1 MAFFEFPHTRTYD
14 SDLAWLI
21 HAYKL
26 LKAQTDD
33 IQESIQQIVDEALN
47 DPTYVARVLA
57 VLAPLNVKYP
67 PSDAGLDAAKGDG
80 VTDDTDAITGMIAY
94 AYEHGMPLLF
104 PAGQYVVSG
113 LTVSNDMTFI
123 GLGGTLF
130 LKAGAVNPLI
140 TVKGGY
146 LTATGLEFNGNIAGQ
161 TEPKNVF
168 VVDGGGFKLDNCVI
182 TGGVDGIHAN
192 INAPSFITGVDID
205 NFTEYG
211 VYVKG
216 SSFINA
222 HGVTM
227 NVASGGALRLMR
239 VDASNCVFNGIESLA
254 EVAIAFEV
262 TGDFNYFLARVP
274 NAETPTSDSGQNNN
288 FEIIAHLSKRT
299 YQNLME
305 KVDRDYTQEVGDF
318 DGTATGH
325 YAFSAP
331 DIELNPENPLTY
343 KDAAV
348 LNDYYKS
355 VPFKTKEGETY
366 NVLVFNDE
374 GKYINVKLYGA
385 KGDGITDDT
394 AAIKAAFNSN
404 NAVYFPAG
412 TYVIREKLSL
422 ENASFKGD
430 GAQESFLYWPSDAV
444 SGGIEN
450 TLTKVEKYL
459 AACCNI
465 ENISI
470 VTNMAPSKKAT
481 AISID
486 GTAILESR
494 TVQSLYMN
502 NVVIGLYQGSF
513 TNSGWNICL
522 DLLNLV
528 NSIVSNTTLMGSIN
542 GAEPSYSSE
551 RGIYFHGDGSEPHS
565 GGLTLSNVYAS
576 YFQTALQIE
585 RIEGII
591 CDKIQFVGVN
601 TGVLLNGPERYPH
614 FSMFNSHINASGV
627 CINALHAKQI
637 FVVGCL
643 LYLQLSTTPGTVAN
657 FGEDTDSVFIISNQ
671 FATLNGL
678 ANYGMSFMG
687 SRNYVFQNQ
696 MIEESGTISPAFN
709 LTNTSENSYCLY
721 NLGNVINNGTDNII
735 DVIAGGIETVNAD
748 PEYPREGQMWF
759 NTTDK
764 QLKIRAAGYTRY
776 ITFT

>member
-1 MAFFEFPHTRTYD
+1 MAQKYVTNFDVGTENILIRD
-14 SDLAWLI
+14 SNVMHGEGLI
-21 HAYKL
+21 
-26 LKAQTDD
+26 
-33 IQESIQQIVDEALN
+33 
-47 DPTYVARVLA
+47 
-57 VLAPLNVKYP
+57 NVKFP
-67 PSDAGLDAAKGDG
+67 PDNLSPLKGDG
-80 VTDDTDAITGMIAY
+80 SNETTVFQNIINYAISENMALFFPEGVYAVDSINVTGK
-94 AYEHGMPLLF
+94 
-104 PAGQYVVSG
+104 V
-113 LTVSNDMTFI
+113 TFI
-123 GLGGTLF
+123 GSNAIIRKIVSSATP
-130 LKAGAVNPLI
+130 VIN
-140 TVKGGY
+140 
-146 LTATGLEFNGNIAGQ
+146 ATGFLTMRGI
-161 TEPKNVF
+161 
-168 VVDGGGFKLDNCVI
+168 
-182 TGGVDGIHAN
+182 GVDGNISVLTAAVVGLNVENAGFDIADCCFTGCSDCIHADINTPSN
-192 INAPSFITGVDID
+192 ICNCKFETF
-205 NFTEYG
+205 NEYG
-211 VYVKG
+211 IHLEG
-216 SSFINA
+216 SSFMKAFGIF
-222 HGVTM
+222 M
-227 NVASGGALRLMR
+227 NVQSNTAMRFMRLDNNNNI
-239 VDASNCVFNGIESLA
+239 VYCLESLSEVPIGIE
-254 EVAIAFEV
+254 I
-262 TGDFNYFLARVP
+262 TGDFNYITARIP
-274 NAETPTSDSGQNNN
+274 NCENPISDSGQNNN
-288 FEIIAHLSKRT
+288 FEIIAQLSKRT
-299 YQNLME
+299 YQNIME
-305 KVDRDYTQEVGDF
+305 KVVGDYAQEVGDF

-348 LNDYYKS
+348 LDDYFKS

-404 NAVYFPAG
+404 NAIYFPAG

-450 TLTKVEKYL
+450 TLTKVENYL
-459 AACCNI
+459 AACCNV

-481 AISID
+481 ALSID

-502 NVVIGLYQGSF
+502 NVVIGIYQGAF
-513 TNSGWNICL
+513 TDSGWNICL
-522 DLLNLV
+522 DLLNLM
-528 NSIVSNTTLMGSIN
+528 NSIVSNTSLMGSIN

-551 RGIYFHGDGSEPHS
+551 RGIYVHGDGSEPHS
-565 GGLTLSNVYAS
+565 AGLTLSNVYAS
-576 YFQTALQIE
+576 YFETGLQIE
-585 RIEGII
+585 RIEGVI

-601 TGVLLNGPERYPH
+601 MGVLLNGPERYPH
-614 FSMFNSHINASGV
+614 FSIFYSHINASVV

-643 LYLQLSTTPGTVAN
+643 LYLQQSTTTGTVAN
-657 FGEDTDSVFIISNQ
+657 FGEDTDSVFIIANQ

-678 ANYGMSFMG
+678 RNYGMAFMG

-721 NLGNVINNGTDNII
+721 NLGNVINNGTNNII
-735 DVIAGGIETVNAD
+735 DVLAGGIETVNAD